1 MLPSS
6 MLAGVALALAL
17 ATGNA
22 SERFT
27 GMVVNDVQMASARG
41 PLPDR
46 ARGLVEI
53 QTGDAYDPAAVRRS
67 IKRLYALG
75 SFSDIKVDARPVGD
89 GVALTFHLYPRV
101 TVGEVLLS
109 EPVANSKEVSSMRE
123 TLLEEGRISSG
134 EPFDA
139 RQVEEAAARMAELLH
154 KKGFLWAQ
162 VDPEARIREAEAQ
175 VVFHIELGPRA
186 RIHEIRI
193 QGVPEHTKQDLRR
206 QAALKPGSLYD
217 EETVDKKLDT
227 ILKRWKSNG
236 FYEAQLDAKALPQP
250 PDRVSVD
257 IQGSLGP
264 RVVIEAVGAELSQKT
279 LSRLVPI
286 EKEASDSEDLIEESR
301 ANIEAYFRD
310 RGFPDASVSVERE
323 WVGQVRL
330 TFRFRIE
337 TGQHV
342 EVGSIRIVG
351 VSDLD
356 EKTIRTLLT
365 TRPAAR
371 LRASPYIPR
380 SWDDDQREVRRFLL
394 QQGYHRA
401 VVTGELE
408 ATDEDPGRVDLVLR
422 IEKGPEAHLE
432 SIVLSGAEQIPP
444 DDVIKNS
451 GLKVGEVFDATKLI
465 GARERTINLYRNR
478 GFRQAVVEL
487 ATELDASG
495 ARGTASFLIDEGTET
510 RVDRIIITGLD
521 QTKEET
527 VQPHVMLSPQEPL
540 SSEDLLETR
549 QQLIGTGLFRDVSVE
564 VLPRDPATRSSDILI
579 DLKEAPRTTVGYGF
593 GYSERD
599 LARVEGQVTRHNLFG
614 MNRSASVFAR
624 ASFRSNRL
632 FFSYQQPSTFGL
644 DLPSFVTAVR
654 EEGERA
660 DIKFKRVGVGM
671 QVLKRVSKNQTFF
684 FRYSLEDVELPEVPE
699 NAPQVPENAPEVPT
713 DAIPRDLAAIPRDLA
728 PAFISKV
735 SVSSV
740 TDTRDDSVS
749 PTRGQFRI
757 LDFDLSAKF
766 LGTHSPFVKG
776 LAQQFFYFPLPSN
789 TVFVLALRGGI
800 GKTFRE
806 DRDALIPLTERFFA
820 GGANTLRGFALD
832 DASPTNP
839 ENGEPLGGN
848 VLMLLNLEFR
858 FPITKRLG
866 GVVFSDN
873 GKVYRRLRVIR
884 LLNWDYNAGFG
895 FRYETP
901 IGPVRVD
908 YGIKLNPRPDESF
921 GRLHVS
927 LGHPF

>member
-1 MLPSS
+1 MLFTS

-17 ATGNA
+17 PSGNA

-27 GMVVNDVQMASARG
+27 GMVVNDVQMESSRG
-41 PLPDR
+41 PLPER
-46 ARGLVEI
+46 ARELVDV
-53 QTGDAYDPAAVRRS
+53 QAGDAYDPAAVRRS

-75 SFSDIKVDARPVGD
+75 RFSDIKVDARPEGD
-89 GVALTFHLYPRV
+89 GVALTFHLYPRL

-109 EPVANSKEVSSMRE
+109 EPTASSKEVLSMRE
-123 TLLEEGRISSG
+123 RLLEEGAISPG

-139 RQVEEAAARMAELLH
+139 TRVEEAAARMAVLLQT
-154 KKGFLWAQ
+154 KGFLWAR
-162 VDPEARIREAEAQ
+162 VDPEARIQEAEAQ
-175 VVFHIELGPRA
+175 VIFHVELGPRA

-193 QGVPEHTKQDLRR
+193 QGVPEHTKEDLRR

-217 EETVDKKLDT
+217 EETVNKQLDA
-227 ILKRWKSNG
+227 ILKRWKSRG
-236 FYEAQLDAKALPQP
+236 FYEARLDAKPLPQP
-250 PDRVSVD
+250 PDRVSID

-264 RVVIEAVGAELSQKT
+264 RVVIEVTGAELSRKT
-279 LSRLVPI
+279 LRRLAPI
-286 EKEASDSEDLIEESR
+286 EKETSDSEDLIEESR
-301 ANIEAYFRD
+301 ANIEAHFRE
-310 RGFPDASVSVERE
+310 RGYPDASVLVERE
-323 WVGQVRL
+323 WVGQERL
-330 TFRFRIE
+330 TLRFRIE
-337 TGQHV
+337 PGQHLEIESV
-342 EVGSIRIVG
+342 RIEG
-351 VSDLD
+351 LSEAD

-365 TRPAAR
+365 TRPTGR
-371 LRASPYIPR
+371 FRSSPYVPR
-380 SWDDDQREVRRFLL
+380 KWDEDQRVVRRYLL

-495 ARGTASFLIDEGTET
+495 TRGTASLLIDEGTET

-521 QTKEET
+521 QTKEQT

-599 LARVEGQVTRHNLFG
+599 LARVEGQVTRHNIFG

-632 FFSYQQPSTFGL
+632 FFSYQQPDTFGL
-644 DLPSFVTAVR
+644 GLPSFVTAVR

-660 DIKFKRVGVGM
+660 DFKFKRVGVGM
-671 QVLKRVSKNQTFF
+671 QVLKRASKHQTFF
-684 FRYSLEDVELPEVPE
+684 FRYSLEDVELLEEPEKPPPLE
-699 NAPQVPENAPEVPT
+699 FQ
-713 DAIPRDLAAIPRDLA
+713 

-740 TDTRDDSVS
+740 TDTRDDPVS

-757 LDFDLSAKF
+757 VDFDFSPKF
-766 LGTHSPFVKG
+766 LGTRLAFIKG
-776 LAQQFFYFPLPSN
+776 LAQQFFYFPLPKDL
-789 TVFVLALRGGI
+789 VFVLALRGGI
-800 GKTFRE
+800 GRTFDNE
-806 DRDALIPLTERFFA
+806 DPRLPVTERFFA

-832 DASPTNP
+832 EASPKNDDGNP
-839 ENGEPLGGN
+839 VGGN
-848 VLMLLNLEFR
+848 VLMLLNFELR
-858 FPITKRLG
+858 FPITKKLG
-866 GVVFSDN
+866 GVVFSDKGN
-873 GKVYRRLRVIR
+873 VYRRVEFIR
-884 LLNWDYNAGFG
+884 LLNWRYNAGFG

-908 YGIKLNPRPDESF
+908 YGIKLNRRRLDEPN

>member
-1 MLPSS
+1 MFSS
-6 MLAGVALALAL
+6 SILAGVALALAL

-27 GMVVNDVQMASARG
+27 GMVVDDIQMASARG
-41 PLPDR
+41 PLPER
-46 ARGLVEI
+46 ARGLVAI
-53 QTGDAYDPAAVRRS
+53 QTGDTYDPAAVRRS

-101 TVGEVLLS
+101 IVGEILLS

-134 EPFDA
+134 EPFDT
-139 RQVEEAAARMAELLH
+139 RQVEKAAARMAELLH

-162 VDPEARIREAEAQ
+162 VDSEARIREAEAQ

-186 RIHEIRI
+186 RIQEIRI
-193 QGVPEHTKQDLRR
+193 QGVPEHTKEDLRR

-217 EETVDKKLDT
+217 EETVDKQLDT

-250 PDRVSVD
+250 PDRVSID

-264 RVVIEAVGAELSQKT
+264 RVLIEAVGAELSQKT
-279 LSRLVPI
+279 LSQLVPI
-286 EKEASDSEDLIEESR
+286 EKEASNSEDLIEESR
-301 ANIEAYFRD
+301 ANIEAYFLV

-323 WVGQVRL
+323 LVGQERL

-351 VSDLD
+351 VSDVD

-365 TRPAAR
+365 TRPSGR

-380 SWDDDQREVRRFLL
+380 SWGDDQREVRRYLL

-408 ATDEDPGRVDLVLR
+408 STDEDPGRVDLVLR

-432 SIVLSGAEQIPP
+432 SIVLSGAKQIQP

-451 GLKVGEVFDATKLI
+451 GLKVGEVFDANKLI
-465 GARERTINLYRNR
+465 GARETIINLYRNR
-478 GFRQAVVEL
+478 GFRQAVVKL

-495 ARGTASFLIDEGTET
+495 TRGTASILIEEGVET
-510 RVDRIIITGLD
+510 RVGRIIITGLD
-521 QTKEET
+521 QTKEQT
-527 VQPHVMLSPQEPL
+527 VQPHVMLFPQEPL

-599 LARVEGQVTRHNLFG
+599 LVRVEGQLTRHNIFG

-644 DLPSFVTAVR
+644 NLPSFVTAVR

-699 NAPQVPENAPEVPT
+699 NAPQVSENAPGGPT
-713 DAIPRDLAAIPRDLA
+713 ERIPRDLA

-800 GKTFRE
+800 SQTFRE

-839 ENGEPLGGN
+839 KNGEPLGGN

-873 GKVYRRLRVIR
+873 GKVYRRLQVIR
-884 LLNWDYNAGFG
+884 LLNWNYNAGFG